1 MYIYIRCF
9 CSHESD
15 IYRTAR
21 YLFIHPTKRPSTV
34 ITGKCTHLLRVALLQ
49 YRIYTKQRGIR
60 HPLFNSGLQIQF
72 SGVQIKHE
80 SQKRIENIFAPK
92 LSSKLNLFLFYYLF
106 LVSNKNLKKK
116 NFRKTCK
123 KKVVT
128 SFTDIYDP
136 LLLYTSNKYSF
147 FTFNLIHR
155 LFSLIF
161 QENQS
166 ISSLSNIELLSNQP
180 NLSSVCSAGWIEQ
193 RIKRE

>member
-147 FTFNLIHR
+147 FNLIHR

-166 ISSLSNIELLSNQP
+166 ISSLSNIELLSNQS